1 MSSFTAKDLETLRRQ
16 AQEVEQLLRA
26 RRTAVQTAY
35 RQRQTELAADR
46 ENALRQAYVTQ
57 QQALCQLPGQ
67 LAANGINGGLAESSL
82 VQLARAYGNRR
93 SDIAAQYEKSA
104 DQLRRQQAADDAGL
118 EEDAA
123 RSRMEYLGAYSA
135 LQAQLAKQQ
144 APQTGTVT
152 ASRRRAAG
160 GTGAAAETVKN
171 AAHSRRQSGTA
182 GRQASGG
189 KWVAVL
195 R

>member
-57 QQALCQLPGQ
+57 QQALRQLPGQ

-82 VQLARAYGNRR
+82 VQIGRASCRER
-93 SDIAAQYEKSA
+93 
-104 DQLRRQQAADDAGL
+104 
-118 EEDAA
+118 
-123 RSRMEYLGAYSA
+123 
-135 LQAQLAKQQ
+135 
-144 APQTGTVT
+144 V
-152 ASRRRAAG
+152 
-160 GTGAAAETVKN
+160 
-171 AAHSRRQSGTA
+171 
-182 GRQASGG
+182 
-189 KWVAVL
+189 
-195 R
+195 